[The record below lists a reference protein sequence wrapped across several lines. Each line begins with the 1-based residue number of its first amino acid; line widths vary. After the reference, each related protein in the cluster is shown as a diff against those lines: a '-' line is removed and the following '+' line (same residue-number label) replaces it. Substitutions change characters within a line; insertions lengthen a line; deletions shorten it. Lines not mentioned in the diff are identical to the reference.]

1 MSDAQ
6 KAVDQKN
13 GLFHQMKE
21 LVDSAESRGSWSG
34 EDEAKFTELNKAYE
48 AREAVSALETRE
60 QAVKASIASAAINFD
75 AASADNESD
84 ILRKMALGEIRSHM
98 FESRVLAPTN
108 ASNTTSTTPIPTSF
122 FNQIVTLARLVNPLL
137 DLATVINTTSGEPL
151 QLPSQSSFSVA
162 TIKAAGSV
170 ITASDPGFNVFTTL
184 NSYKYSFITQVA
196 NELLKDT
203 SVDLIGYLASQAGNA
218 FGYALGQ
225 DFINGTGGG
234 TAPTGILTSAATG
247 VVGGASTT
255 AVSGPSAVG
264 GFTADNIF
272 DLIYSVDGALR
283 QLPTFG
289 ILANA
294 SSIGAMRKLKDG
306 YGRFIFEP
314 AQVQGKRDLVG
325 GVTVYETPA
334 MPSIGSGSA
343 SLVAGDLKAFYV
355 RNVNGLQVDRS
366 DDYAFGSDLATFRY
380 LWRADGALI
389 EKTHMKLFKGGTA

>member
-108 ASNTTSTTPIPTSF
+108 QSNTSSTTPIPTSF

-162 TIKAAGSV
+162 TIKAAGSS
-170 ITASDPGFNVFTTL
+170 ITASDPGFNIFTTL

-203 SVDLIGYLASQAGNA
+203 SVDLIGYLAGQAGNA

-225 DFINGTGGG
+225 DFILGTGGG

-247 VVGGASTT
+247 VVGSASTT
-255 AVSGPSAVG
+255 AVSGPSTVG

-343 SLVAGDLKAFYV
+343 SLAAGDLKAYYV

-366 DDYAFGSDLATFRY
+366 DDYAFGNDLATFRY
-380 LWRADGALI
+380 LWRADGSLL
-389 EKTHMKLFKGGTA
+389 EKTHIKLFKGGTA

>member
-21 LVDSAESRGSWSG
+21 LVDSAESRGAWSG

-60 QAVKASIASAAINFD
+60 AAVKASIASAAINFD

-151 QLPSQSSFSVA
+151 QLPSQSAFSTA
-162 TIKAAGSV
+162 TIKAAGSA
-170 ITASDPGFNVFTTL
+170 ISASDPGFNVFTTL

-203 SVDLIGYLASQAGNA
+203 SVDLIGYLAGQAGNA

-247 VVGGASTT
+247 VVGNASTT
-255 AVSGPSAVG
+255 AVSGPSVVG

-334 MPSIGSGSA
+334 MPSIGSGA
-343 SLVAGDLKAFYV
+343 VSLVAGDLKAYYV

>member
-6 KAVDQKN
+6 KAVEQKN

-21 LVDSAESRGSWSG
+21 LVDSAESRGAWSG

-60 QAVKASIASAAINFD
+60 QAVKASIASAAINFE

-108 ASNTTSTTPIPTSF
+108 QSNTSSTTPIPTSF

-151 QLPSQSSFSVA
+151 QLPSQSSFSTA
-162 TIKAAGSV
+162 TIKAAGSA

-203 SVDLIGYLASQAGNA
+203 SVDLIGYLAGQAGNA

-247 VVGGASTT
+247 VVGNASTT

-294 SSIGAMRKLKDG
+294 NSIGAMRKLKDG

-334 MPSIGSGSA
+334 MPSIGSA
-343 SLVAGDLKAFYV
+343 AVSLVAGDLKAYYV

>member
-108 ASNTTSTTPIPTSF
+108 ASNNTSTTPIPTSF

-151 QLPSQSSFSVA
+151 QLPSQSSFSTA
-162 TIKAAGSV
+162 TIKAAGSS

-343 SLVAGDLKAFYV
+343 SLVAGDLKAYYV